1 MRSTPNPIPNPNPNP
16 NPHPHP
22 HPYPNPNPNLNSNQ
36 VDLDIRD
43 MIAETDLSKA
53 KLWYTSG
60 GNSQKSGGRTRTVR
74 GFSTAA
80 KKKSKSSEI
89 SNPLQAP
96 ATRQSEPP
104 SSSARKYT

>member
-1 MRSTPNPIPNPNPNP
+1 MYVCPI
-16 NPHPHP
+16 
-22 HPYPNPNPNLNSNQ
+22 YQSIYLSIYLSIFLSNIIDLFFLLIQ

-89 SNPLQAP
+89 SNPLRAP

-104 SSSARKYT
+104 SSSARKST